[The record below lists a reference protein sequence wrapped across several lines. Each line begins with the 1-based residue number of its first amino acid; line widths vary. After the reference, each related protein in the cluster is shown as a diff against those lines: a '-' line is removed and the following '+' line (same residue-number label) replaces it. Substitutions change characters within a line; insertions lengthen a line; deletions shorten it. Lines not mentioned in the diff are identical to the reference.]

1 MDSDRPNFSRD
12 SMREIAVAEALDEL
26 LYAIHF
32 GEIERV
38 DDREMQLSGVDV
50 LCRHPETDEPIK
62 IDEKAA
68 TSWANREIGTFA
80 FELSFL
86 LGKRE
91 VGGWFL
97 EGEMKKQTTHWLCVW
112 PRTNGGQIH
121 NPEDVVSL
129 EAILL
134 PCKKVRNWARRMATK
149 SPIPLEE
156 CIRQLRSTE
165 AINEIGW
172 AGLRILISR
181 GLPEQPINLLIP
193 KDVLRTLSNG
203 LSWEIARGTTI

>member
-1 MDSDRPNFSRD
+1 
-12 SMREIAVAEALDEL
+12 MRETAVAEALDEL

-121 NPEDVVSL
+121 KPEDVASL

-134 PCKKVRNWARRMATK
+134 SCKKVRNWARRMATK

>member
-32 GEIERV
+32 DEIERI

-50 LCRHPETDEPIK
+50 LCRHPETSEAIK

-68 TSWANREIGTFA
+68 TTWASREISTFA

-86 LGKRE
+86 LGNKE
-91 VGGWFL
+91 VEGWFL
-97 EGEMKKQTTHWLCVW
+97 QRERRSQTTHWLCVW
-112 PRTNGGQIH
+112 PRTEGGDISDA
-121 NPEDVVSL
+121 NDIVRL
-129 EAILL
+129 EAMLIH
-134 PCKKVRNWARRMATK
+134 CKSVRRWARRMASKTERG
-149 SPIPLEE
+149 LED
-156 CIRQLRSTE
+156 CMRLLRNNDT
-165 AINEIGW
+165 INEINW

-181 GLPEQPINLLIP
+181 NLPEQPINLLIP
-193 KDVLRTLSNG
+193 KDILRALSGKMNWQ
-203 LSWEIARGTTI
+203 LSR